1 MLPEAPSSD
10 YLLLTL
16 IIAVTGGVPYA
27 VMLVAP
33 VVLRHRREATEP
45 RRTAPAWVLVA
56 VPVLLVAW
64 WFAAA
69 WLFLAD

>member
-16 IIAVTGGVPYA
+16 IIVTTGGVPSVVA
-27 VMLVAP
+27 LVGP
-33 VVLRHRREATEP
+33 GILRHRRTTTEP
-45 RRTAPAWVLVA
+45 RRPVPTRAMVA

-64 WFAAA
+64 WFVAA
-69 WLFLAD
+69 WLFLPD